1 MILFRATLAAALLLA
16 PAAALAEQP
25 TTVAPVSVEAAKS
38 VDEKSR
44 VVCKR
49 IAPTGSRTP
58 GKKICRTAGEW
69 AADEKL
75 AKETLDDTTRRS
87 LQSAPK
93 M

>member
-1 MILFRATLAAALLLA
+1 MILVRATLAAALLLA
-16 PAAALAEQP
+16 PAAALAQQP
-25 TTVAPVSVEAAKS
+25 TTVTPVSVESAKQA
-38 VDEKSR
+38 DEKSR

-69 AADEKL
+69 AAEEKT
-75 AKETLDDTTRRS
+75 AKETLDDTSRRA
-87 LQSAPK
+87 LQSAPR

>member
-1 MILFRATLAAALLLA
+1 MILVRVTLAAALLLA
-16 PAAALAEQP
+16 PAAALAQT
-25 TTVAPVSVEAAKS
+25 TTVAPVAVETNKK

-69 AADEKL
+69 ADEEKM
-75 AKETLDDTTRRS
+75 AKETLDDTTRRA
-87 LQSAPK
+87 LQAAPQ